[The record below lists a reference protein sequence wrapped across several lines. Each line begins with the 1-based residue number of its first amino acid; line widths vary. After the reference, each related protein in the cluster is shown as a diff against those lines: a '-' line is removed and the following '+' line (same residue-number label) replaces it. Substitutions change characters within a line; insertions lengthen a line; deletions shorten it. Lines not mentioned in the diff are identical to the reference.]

1 MDNIDCHP
9 LLIFQENDNDGQA
22 SIPLYSEFLNDN
34 LFENIFFN
42 DDNLI
47 DMTSYQASFPSYSEL
62 PNDNLFENISFNNN
76 LIDMTSSRIP
86 SINDIDDF
94 VNIDEID

>member
-22 SIPLYSEFLNDN
+22 FIPLYSEFLNDN

-47 DMTSYQASFPSYSEL
+47 DMTSY
-62 PNDNLFENISFNNN
+62 
-76 LIDMTSSRIP
+76 
-86 SINDIDDF
+86 
-94 VNIDEID
+94 

>member
-47 DMTSYQASFPSYSEL
+47 DMTSYLSKNRNFNKRLLKCFLDALRIILKSFFILFSWRSY
-62 PNDNLFENISFNNN
+62 
-76 LIDMTSSRIP
+76 
-86 SINDIDDF
+86 
-94 VNIDEID
+94 

>member
-47 DMTSYQASFPSYSEL
+47 DMTSYQASFPSIRNFLMIICSK
-62 PNDNLFENISFNNN
+62 ISP
-76 LIDMTSSRIP
+76 LITIL
-86 SINDIDDF
+86 SI
-94 VNIDEID
+94 